1 MARILYLSH
10 APEDVY
16 AIIRGEL
23 PPGCDL
29 VTLESND
36 DAERMQKIA
45 AAEIVIV
52 AAYPLTG
59 EMIAAAPKLRLV
71 HHQGVGWQDTTDSA
85 ALKARGIAL
94 ATTPAGTTIGV
105 AEHTVM
111 MMLAVTRRLPFADS
125 ELRQGRWH
133 INSLRP
139 VSREIRGLTIGYVGM
154 GRIAQAV
161 AERLK
166 PFGAP
171 GLYFDPVALPDAR
184 AAALGVTPVPLD
196 DLFARAD
203 IVTLHI
209 PATPETRH
217 VVDAAALGRMK
228 RGAYLINTAR
238 GPLVDEAALAAAL
251 REDRIAGAAL
261 DVFKTE
267 PPLDS
272 PLLGLPNV
280 VLTPH
285 IAAGTR
291 DALAAKMRAL
301 FANVQRFLDGQPLEN
316 AVDL

>member
-1 MARILYLSH
+1 MTRILYLSH
-10 APEDVY
+10 APADVY
-16 AIIRGEL
+16 DIVRSEV
-23 PPGCDL
+23 PSGCVL

-36 DAERMQKIA
+36 DAERMAKIA
-45 AAEIVIV
+45 DAEIVIV

-59 EMIAAAPKLRLV
+59 AMIDAAKALRLV

-94 ATTPAGTTIGV
+94 ATTPAGTTTGV

-139 VSREIRGLTIGYVGM
+139 VSREIHGLTIGYVGM

-161 AERLK
+161 AERLR

-171 GLYFDPVALPDAR
+171 GLYFDPVALPADR
-184 AAALGVTPVPLD
+184 AAGLNVAAAGLADV
-196 DLFARAD
+196 FARAD
-203 IVTLHI
+203 IVTLHV

-217 VVDAAALGRMK
+217 IVDAAALKRMK
-228 RGAYLINTAR
+228 RGAYLVNTAR
-238 GPLVDEAALAAAL
+238 GPLVDEAALADAL

-261 DVFKTE
+261 DVFETE

-291 DALAAKMRAL
+291 DALAAKMRSL
-301 FANVQRFLDGQPLEN
+301 FANISRFRDGKPLEN
-316 AVDL
+316 AVEL